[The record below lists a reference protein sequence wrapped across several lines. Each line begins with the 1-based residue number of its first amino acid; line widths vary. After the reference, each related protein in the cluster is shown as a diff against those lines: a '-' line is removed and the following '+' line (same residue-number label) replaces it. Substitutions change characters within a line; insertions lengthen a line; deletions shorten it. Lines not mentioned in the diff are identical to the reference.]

1 MRDRD
6 PYAPNFLDQKD
17 GNFKK
22 LHGTMDNHFRSLR
35 QLGVGAKV
43 NHAKLIT
50 SEEEDL
56 MWERGVMGTNAPLAL
71 LRAVFYYNGKKFL
84 LRGGAEHRGLKFSQL
99 QRTPNAYIYMQSQN
113 LVKDVMWLS

>member
-17 GNFKK
+17 GTFKK
-22 LHGTMDNHFRSLR
+22 LHGTMDNHFHSLR

-43 NHAKLIT
+43 NHAKIIT

-71 LRAVFYYNGKKFL
+71 LQAVFYYNGKKFL
-84 LRGGAEHRGLKFSQL
+84 LRGAEHRGLKFLQL
-99 QRTPNAYIYMQSQN
+99 QCTSNAYIYTENGSKTD
-113 LVKDVMWLS
+113 LEDRPK